1 MYKTMKI
8 AGIIL
13 TIFWLSMMGLLIYK
27 EVIQPQSFIFAP
39 ERGKSPKGFFKL
51 PFRREWMGIYY
62 RDKKVGFSY
71 TTISPEILND
81 EEGYNITNRTKLFLT
96 MAGEEYNLNLEGFSF
111 VDSLYRLKKF
121 EMRVTSGEYR
131 IGIKGECQRNKLLV
145 SVKSAGNVF
154 HKEIDIK
161 EEVLLANTL
170 TPFYVLPSLY
180 PGRRFTVNLID
191 PLTLSIGKAEVTVGE
206 KEEYFFKGEM
216 REVMPVEVRYHGV
229 SSRAL
234 ITEGGEIL
242 REETPLGWVMVK
254 EDRQEALTWAKD
266 RKEKV
271 DLAYAV
277 AIPVKEEITSPEKIR
292 ELRLKIS
299 GVDLED
305 FTDGRQKVLDKE
317 EGLVIIKKNI
327 RGIGVPGQI
336 GKEFLKGDVFIQV
349 DNYEIKDTANKIVG
363 EEKDPWEMVKKLN
376 RWVYRNI
383 KKQPALSIPSAV
395 EVLKIRQGDCN
406 EHTILFTALARSL
419 GISTKV
425 CVGLVY
431 LNGYFFYHAWPE
443 VFVGEW
449 IAIDPT
455 FGEEIANATHIKLA
469 EGGIESQID
478 IARLIGNI
486 KIEVVGYEYYD

>member
-1 MYKTMKI
+1 
-8 AGIIL
+8 
-13 TIFWLSMMGLLIYK
+13 MMGLLLYK
-27 EVIQPQSFIFAP
+27 EIIQPQSFIFAP
-39 ERGKSPKGFFKL
+39 GIGQGPKGFLKL
-51 PFRREWMGIYY
+51 PFRQEWMGIYY
-62 RDKKVGFSY
+62 QDKKVGFSY
-71 TTISPEILND
+71 TTISPQILND
-81 EEGYNITNRTKLFLT
+81 EEGYNITNRTKLFLA

-111 VDSLYRLKKF
+111 VDSLYRLKRF
-121 EMRVTSGEYR
+121 EMRVASGDYR
-131 IGIKGECQRNKLLV
+131 IDIKGECQRNKLLV
-145 SVKSAGNVF
+145 SIKSAGNIF
-154 HKEIDIK
+154 RKEIDIK

-180 PGRRFTVNLID
+180 PGRRFTVDLID
-191 PLTLSIGKAEVTVGE
+191 PLTLSLGKAEVTVGE
-206 KEEYFFKGEM
+206 KQEYLFKGEM
-216 REVMPVEVRYHGV
+216 REVMPVEVRYRGI
-229 SSRAL
+229 SSHAL

-254 EDRQEALTWAKD
+254 EDRQEALGWAKE

-277 AIPVKEEITSPEKIR
+277 AIPVKEEIATPEKIR

-299 GVDLED
+299 GVDLAR
-305 FTDGRQKVLDKE
+305 FNNGRQQVLDKE
-317 EGLVIIKKNI
+317 EGVIIIKKD
-327 RGIGVPGQI
+327 RVPSIVSYFPPPQI
-336 GKEFLKGDVFIQV
+336 EKFFLEGELFIQV
-349 DNYEIKDTANKIVG
+349 DNKEIKDMANKVAG
-363 EEKDPWEMVKKLN
+363 EEKDSWEVVKRVN

-406 EHTILFTALARSL
+406 EHTILFTAMARSL
-419 GISTKV
+419 GVPTKV

-443 VFVGEW
+443 VFVGKW

-486 KIEVVGYEYYD
+486 KIEVLGYEYEDND